1 MNECIYLLYN
11 IHSVLECS
19 GRILYSQYDWCNLY
33 WSSASPCRILHQ
45 LIVIM
50 QPWWNT
56 IIFNK
61 TVSQRWQPAVDVPNW
76 ARSSRGDEKQE
87 KYRWNENHNTT
98 ESRGRKKKHHQW
110 LYAVK
115 TDEGK
120 LIEIYKRPKAERIAF
135 RLHQKTSM
143 GEQQRETA
151 DTWELGGYTL
161 LSTKP
166 QGFRTSSKWRVT
178 F

>member
-1 MNECIYLLYN
+1 MYLTEREAAEGMKSKRN
-11 IHSVLECS
+11 
-19 GRILYSQYDWCNLY
+19 
-33 WSSASPCRILHQ
+33 
-45 LIVIM
+45 
-50 QPWWNT
+50 
-56 IIFNK
+56 NK
-61 TVSQRWQPAVDVPNW
+61 
-76 ARSSRGDEKQE
+76 
-87 KYRWNENHNTT
+87 WNENYNTT

-115 TDEGK
+115 TDEEK
-120 LIEIYKRPKAERIAF
+120 LIEIYKKGPKAEGIAF